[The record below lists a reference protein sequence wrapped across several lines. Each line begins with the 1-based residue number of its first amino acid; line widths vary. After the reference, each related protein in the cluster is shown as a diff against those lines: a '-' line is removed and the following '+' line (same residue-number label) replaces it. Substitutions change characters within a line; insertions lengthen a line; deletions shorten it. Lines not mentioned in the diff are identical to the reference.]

1 MAAPAPVVPVNIV
14 IPSAVGSTPAQNK
27 LTFSDTSLETLA
39 TEIGDRTIPT
49 NTHFRI
55 TSLQNLTSSD
65 IFNTIVNRLDDRSLT
80 NLYSKLTLNGQAIT
94 SKSQLKQVIDHQYQ
108 NLNSVSKFEGMSPP
122 SINEAHF
129 NMYNLLDPV
138 VLRRVTAL
146 KAKQLKNSMVT
157 QQNIQNWMGMPGNQT
172 VEITLRGGASLDPNV
187 PLEMRGRGRVLFGES
202 FKGGFNS
209 LWQPLEDEGK
219 MSEQFQDALDRASA
233 RLGERLAPA
242 TVTALNT
249 EIALLKTAE
258 NDAKVK
264 SDQLKSVV
272 SGLANGKLRSNTQIN
287 TVQDLKNI
295 ADTYNATLA
304 QINSKTNKIT
314 KALTW
319 IIIQS

>member
-27 LTFSDTSLETLA
+27 LTFNDTSLETLA

-157 QQNIQNWMGMPGNQT
+157 QQNIQNWMGMP

-209 LWQPLEDEGK
+209 LWQPLEDEGR

-233 RLGERLAPA
+233 RLGTRLAPK
-242 TVTALNT
+242 TVDALKK
-249 EIALLKTAE
+249 EISDLKTAE
-258 NDAKVK
+258 DVAKTR

-272 SGLANGKLRSNTQIN
+272 SGFANGKLNRDIN
-287 TVQDLKNI
+287 DDIDLRNL
-295 ADTYNATLA
+295 ADAYNATLA
-304 QINSKTNKIT
+304 QVSSKTNKIT
-314 KALTW
+314 KALTL
-319 IIIQS
+319 IINQS